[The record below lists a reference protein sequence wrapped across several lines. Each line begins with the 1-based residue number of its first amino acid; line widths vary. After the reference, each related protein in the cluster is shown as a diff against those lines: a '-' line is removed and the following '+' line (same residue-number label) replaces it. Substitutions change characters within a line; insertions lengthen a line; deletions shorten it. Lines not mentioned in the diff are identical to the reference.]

1 MLPGWTESSP
11 LKMRLIP
18 RTLALVAISCAV
30 AASDAL
36 AQTATDKDKIPAAAT
51 EAKSGKASAPG
62 VRILFVNTK
71 KTTRGETAEICVTA
85 EDRGGGIGKVE
96 LAVDGAKLPALSRA
110 VVEETGAECPANS
123 WVFETELIPGPN
135 NFEAVAYTADG
146 SASEPARETVR
157 GTSPLGSSTLHILT
171 IGIDT
176 YRDDAPALSF
186 ARNDARAFADSLR
199 RQASPLFAR
208 VRVDSLYDGAAT
220 KDAIEAKFLML
231 ADSVGEN
238 DTFVFFYAGHGALAK
253 RGQSQ
258 TESFFLTSVDVTD
271 LRDWKLLAS
280 RGIHAGELMIW
291 LSGIA
296 SSSKLL
302 VFDACNSGSMGNFLV
317 GKEAIG
323 QSLFRTLSMEAEAGI
338 LAATQPSGA
347 AKEPA
352 LLGRGLFTAAL
363 LQHEPEPGERP
374 SVRKIDDLASAAR
387 RVLPVLSKRYGVVD
401 QEPWMRIPPQD
412 FPLIVR

>member
-1 MLPGWTESSP
+1 MKLPGWIERSP

-18 RTLALVAISCAV
+18 TLALVAVSCAV
-30 AASDAL
+30 AAGEAF
-36 AQTATDKDKIPAAAT
+36 AQATADKNKIPAAAT
-51 EAKSGKASAPG
+51 EAKPGKGSTPG
-62 VRILFVNTK
+62 VGILFVNTR

-123 WVFETELIPGPN
+123 WVFETDLIPGSN

-146 SASEPARETVR
+146 SASEPARRTVQ
-157 GTSPLGSSTLHILT
+157 GTSPLAGSTLHILT

-176 YRDDAPALSF
+176 YRDNAPTLSF

-208 VRVDSLYDGAAT
+208 VRVDSLYDAAAT

-238 DTFVFFYAGHGALAK
+238 DTFVLFYAGHGALAK

-258 TESFFLTSVDVTD
+258 DDNFFLTSVDVTD
-271 LRDWKLLAS
+271 LRDWKLLA
-280 RGIHAGELMIW
+280 REGIHAGELLIW

-302 VFDACNSGSMGNFLV
+302 VLDACNSGSMGTFLA
-317 GKEAIG
+317 GKDAIG
-323 QSLFRTLSMEAEAGI
+323 DRLLETLGRNAAAGI

-347 AKEPA
+347 ASEPA
-352 LLGRGLFTAAL
+352 LLRRGLFTAAL
-363 LQHEPEPGERP
+363 LQHEPNPGARP
-374 SVRKIDDLASAAR
+374 AVKKVYDLANAAR
-387 RVLPVLSKRYGVVD
+387 GALQALSKQYGMVE
-401 QEPWMRIPPQD
+401 QEPWMRTPARD

>member
-1 MLPGWTESSP
+1 
-11 LKMRLIP
+11 MRSIP
-18 RTLALVAISCAV
+18 RTLALVAIWCA
-30 AASDAL
+30 AIAGDAI
-36 AQTATDKDKIPAAAT
+36 AQDATDKDKIPAPGTAA
-51 EAKSGKASAPG
+51 KPGKASAPG
-62 VRILFVNTK
+62 VRILFVETR
-71 KTTRGETAEICVTA
+71 KTTRGETAEVCVAA

-96 LAVDGAKLPALSRA
+96 LAVDGAKLPARTRT

-123 WVFETELIPGPN
+123 WVFETDLIPGPN
-135 NFEAVAYTADG
+135 NFEAIAYTAG
-146 SASEPARETVR
+146 GTPSEPARETVQ
-157 GTSPLGSSTLHILT
+157 GTSPLAGSTLHILT
-171 IGIDT
+171 IGINT
-176 YRDDAPALSF
+176 YRNNAPALTF

-208 VRVDSLYDGAAT
+208 VRVDSLYDDAAT
-220 KDAIEAKFLML
+220 KDAIESKFLML

-258 TESFFLTSVDVTD
+258 EDSFFLTSVDVTD
-271 LRDWKLLAS
+271 LRDWKLLA
-280 RGIHAGELMIW
+280 RQGIHAGELLIW

-302 VFDACNSGSMGNFLV
+302 VLDACNSGSMGTFLA
-317 GKEAIG
+317 GKDAIG
-323 QSLFRTLSMEAEAGI
+323 DRLLETLGRNAAAGI

-347 AKEPA
+347 ASEPA

-363 LQHEPEPGERP
+363 LQHEASPGDRP
-374 SVRKIDDLASAAR
+374 AVQKIHDLADAAR
-387 RVLPVLSKRYGVVD
+387 GALQALSKQYGVVE
-401 QEPWMRIPPQD
+401 QEPWMRTPARD